1 MPFEPPTLFWL
12 KPCIILG
19 HQMLTHASLLAR
31 QVSFLDYI
39 YIRIYI
45 RIYIYIESKTTVVA
59 YWYNG
64 HFCLPIFVGQPL
76 NSWFLS
82 PQMFGQ

>member
-1 MPFEPPTLFWL
+1 
-12 KPCIILG
+12 
-19 HQMLTHASLLAR
+19 MLTHASLLAR

-39 YIRIYI
+39 YIYI
-45 RIYIYIESKTTVVA
+45 RIYIYIYIYTYIYRESKTTVVA